1 MKKIIIWLIV
11 LVIIIGLGIGSYFM
25 FFSGEKII
33 EDFNTENWKT
43 YSNDEDFNTENWK
56 TYSNDEFGYSFK
68 YPERFSVIQPLEQ
81 GYEGGNIL
89 VDPDSSYIAIYV
101 VAIPDR
107 ELKEGSEDLIING
120 HRAKL
125 SSPFEEYQTG
135 ISIFKGENLIHIY
148 LMYVKNKVNQDDRN
162 LVMKIISTI
171 ELTD

>member
-33 EDFNTENWKT
+33 
-43 YSNDEDFNTENWK
+43 EDFNTENWK

-148 LMYVKNKVNQDDRN
+148 LMYVKNKVNQNDRN

-171 ELTD
+171 ELSN